1 MVAVLSVYITIYS
14 CVVPFAKGAPWRFP
28 GPANLLEATT
38 MIIVM
43 QVGSTEKDIEYIQ
56 SHLEGRELS
65 GHLSQG
71 VERTVIGVVGQTYP
85 ELRDELE
92 LLPGVREVI
101 PISRPYKLSSRE
113 FEPTNTVV
121 RIGDLAIGGGGLVVF
136 AGPCAVESEEQ
147 VMSTARA
154 VKAGGAQVLRGGAFK
169 PRTSPYSFR
178 GMGEDGLK
186 ILAQAREETGL
197 PVITE
202 VMAPHDV
209 EMVARYADILQVGA
223 RNMQN
228 FPLLDEVGR
237 LDKPVMLKRGFA
249 ATYEDWLL
257 AGEYIMA
264 GGNRQLML
272 CERGI
277 RTFETYTRNTLD
289 LTAIPVIKR
298 LSHLPVVADPS
309 HGTGKWYLVTP
320 LALAAAAVGADA
332 IIVEVHPNP
341 DTALSDG
348 AQSLTFENFNMLM
361 IQVRAVRE
369 ATEKAAAQ
377 F

>member
-1 MVAVLSVYITIYS
+1 
-14 CVVPFAKGAPWRFP
+14 
-28 GPANLLEATT
+28 
-38 MIIVM
+38 MIVVM
-43 QVGSTEKDIEYIQ
+43 QVGSSEEEIENVQ
-56 SHLEGRELS
+56 GHLEKRGLN

-71 VERTVIGVVGQTYP
+71 SERTVIGVVGQTYP

-92 LLPGVREVI
+92 VLPGVREVV
-101 PISRPYKLSSRE
+101 PISRPYKLTGRE
-113 FEPTNTVV
+113 FKPENTAITIGETV
-121 RIGDLAIGGGGLVVF
+121 IGAGDLVVM

-147 VMSTARA
+147 VMATARA
-154 VKAGGAQVLRGGAFK
+154 VKASGAKVLRGGAFK

-186 ILAQAREETGL
+186 ILADARAETGL

-202 VMAPHDV
+202 VMSPQDV
-209 EMVARYADILQVGA
+209 DMVGRYADILQVGA

-228 FPLLDEVGR
+228 FALLDEVGKSK
-237 LDKPVMLKRGFA
+237 KPALLKRGFA

-257 AGEYIMA
+257 AAEYIMA
-264 GGNRQLML
+264 AGNRQVLL

-277 RTFETYTRNTLD
+277 RTFETYTRNTMD
-289 LTAIPVIKR
+289 VAAIPVVKK

-320 LALAAAAVGADA
+320 LAMASVAAGADA
-332 IIVEVHPNP
+332 LIVEVHPNP

-348 AQSLTFENFNMLM
+348 AQSLTFENFDKLM
-361 IQVRAVRE
+361 KQVTDIRKVME
-369 ATEKAAAQ
+369 Q
-377 F
+377 VGVLQ